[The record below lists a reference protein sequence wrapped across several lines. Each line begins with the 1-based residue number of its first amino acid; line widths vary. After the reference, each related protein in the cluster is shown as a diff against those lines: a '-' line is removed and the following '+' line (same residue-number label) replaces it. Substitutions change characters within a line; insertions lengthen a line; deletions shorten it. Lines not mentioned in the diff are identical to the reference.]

1 MLKKPLT
8 AVAVASLMTLAA
20 CGNSA
25 GSGDSGTGADGV
37 AMGPGVTDD
46 EISVTVIS
54 DFSGPIAQGGI
65 AGSLGVE
72 AKIDQVNREQ
82 GGICGR
88 KVVVDKRDTKYD
100 PQITTQQYRA
110 AAPKNL
116 MVAQFVGTAGLNAVR
131 ANIERDKMPTLSASI
146 NTQTLDLPNVYV
158 AMPPFEVELIN
169 GLTWAAKEAG
179 ASASK
184 KVKVGFVTSADETGK
199 VYLDAL
205 NHAAKATEGLEV
217 VAQPTYTN
225 ADTDFTA
232 QVNSLKDAGAEI
244 VMLGVTPA
252 QTAGIIGQSA
262 QFGYKPT
269 FVSSSGAWA
278 SSLGKPLKGLLDK
291 YYVSG
296 GYGTLNDDNAGIQA
310 LTKARK
316 AYAPDAKPDNFEVGG
331 WINGTVV
338 VEALRKAC
346 EAKDLTREGVKKA
359 MTGLKVSFDD
369 ILPPIDLGD
378 GDSIVS
384 FQSRINKIGA
394 DGVQEPVAEFFESEA
409 AKSWDAARRK

>member
-1 MLKKPLT
+1 MLKRSLT
-8 AVAVASLMTLAA
+8 ALAVAPLLTLAA
-20 CGNSA
+20 CG
-25 GSGDSGTGADGV
+25 GSGSGKTGTGADGV

-72 AKIDQVNREQ
+72 AKIDQVNREE

-100 PQITTQQYRA
+100 PQITTQQYRS

-131 ANIERDKMPTLSASI
+131 TSIERDNMPTLSASI

-169 GLTWAAKEAG
+169 GLVWAAGQAG

-184 KVKVGFVTSADETGK
+184 TVKVGFVTSADETGK
-199 VYLDAL
+199 VYLGAL
-205 NHAAKATEGLEV
+205 NHAAKATPGVKV

-225 ADTDFTA
+225 ADKDFTA
-232 QVNSLKDAGAEI
+232 QINALKSAGAEI

-269 FVSSSGAWA
+269 FVSSSGAWS
-278 SSLGKPLKGLLDK
+278 SSLGKPLKGLLDN

-296 GYGTLNDDNAGIQA
+296 GYGTLNDDTAGIKA
-310 LTKARK
+310 LTKARET
-316 AYAPDAKPDNFEVGG
+316 YAPDAKPDNFEVGG

-338 VEALRKAC
+338 VAALRKAC

-359 MTGLKVSFDD
+359 MVDLEVPFDD
-369 ILPPIDLGD
+369 ILPPINLGD

-384 FQSRINKIGA
+384 HQSRINKIGK
-394 DGVQEPVAEFFESEA
+394 DGVQEPVATFFESPA
-409 AKSWDAARRK
+409 AKSWGASRGN

>member
-8 AVAVASLMTLAA
+8 AVAVLSLLTLTA
-20 CGNSA
+20 CGG
-25 GSGDSGTGADGV
+25 GSGSGGAKGADGV

-72 AKIDQVNREQ
+72 AKMDQINRE

-131 ANIERDKMPTLSASI
+131 ANIERDDMPTLSASL
-146 NTQTLDLPNVYV
+146 NTQTLALPNVYV

-169 GLTWAAKEAG
+169 GLTWAAEKAG
-179 ASASK
+179 ASAGK
-184 KVKVGFVTSADETGK
+184 TVKVGFVTSADETGEI
-199 VYLDAL
+199 YLDAL
-205 NHAAKATEGLEV
+205 EHAAKATEGVEV
-217 VAQPTYTN
+217 VAKPTYTN

-232 QVNSLKDAGAEI
+232 QINSLKDAGAEI

-252 QTAGIIGQSA
+252 QTAGIVGQSA

-269 FVSSSGAWA
+269 FVSSSGAWS
-278 SSLGKPLKGLLDK
+278 SSLGKPLEGLLDDF
-291 YYVSG
+291 YVSG
-296 GYGTLNDDNAGIQA
+296 GYGTLNDDNPGIQA
-310 LTKARK
+310 LTKARE

-338 VEALRKAC
+338 AAALTKAC
-346 EAKDLTREGVKKA
+346 EAKDLTRAGVKKA
-359 MTGLKVSFDD
+359 MVDLEVSFDG
-369 ILPPIDLGD
+369 ILPAINLGD

-384 FQSRINKIGA
+384 HQSRINKIGKN
-394 DGVQEPVAEFFESEA
+394 GVQVPVGDFFESDA
-409 AKSWDAARRK
+409 AKSWDESRGK

>member
-8 AVAVASLMTLAA
+8 AVAVASLLTLTA
-20 CGNSA
+20 CGS
-25 GSGDSGTGADGV
+25 GSGSGGAETGADGV

-72 AKIDQVNREQ
+72 AKMDQINRD
-82 GGICGR
+82 GGVCGR

-116 MVAQFVGTAGLNAVR
+116 MVAQFVGTAGLNAVQSS
-131 ANIERDKMPTLSASI
+131 IKRDNMPTLSASI

-169 GLTWAAKEAG
+169 GLTWAAEQAG

-184 KVKVGFVTSADETGK
+184 TVNVGFVTSADETGE

-205 NHAAKATEGLEV
+205 NHAAEATEGLKV
-217 VAQPTYTN
+217 VAKPTYTN

-232 QVNSLKDAGAEI
+232 QINSLKDAGAEI

-262 QFGYKPT
+262 QFGFKPT
-269 FVSSSGAWA
+269 FVSSSGAWS
-278 SSLGKPLKGLLDK
+278 SSLGKPLKGLLDN
-291 YYVSG
+291 YFVSG
-296 GYGTLNDDNAGIQA
+296 GYGTLNDDNAGIKA
-310 LTKARK
+310 LTKARE

-338 VEALRKAC
+338 VEALTKAC
-346 EAKDLTREGVKKA
+346 KAKDLTRDGVKKA
-359 MTGLKVSFDD
+359 MTDLKVPFDD

-384 FQSRINKIGA
+384 FQSRINKIGE
-394 DGVQEPVAEFFESEA
+394 DGVQVPVASFFESEA
-409 AKSWDAARRK
+409 AKSWDESRGK

>member
-1 MLKKPLT
+1 MLKKSLT
-8 AVAVASLMTLAA
+8 ALAVAPLLTLAA
-20 CGNSA
+20 CG
-25 GSGDSGTGADGV
+25 GSGSGKAETGADGV
-37 AMGPGVTDD
+37 TMGPGVTDD

-72 AKIDQVNREQ
+72 AKIDQVNREE
-82 GGICGR
+82 GGVCGR

-110 AAPKNL
+110 AAPDNL

-131 ANIERDKMPTLSASI
+131 TSIERDNMPTLSASI

-169 GLTWAAKEAG
+169 GLVWAAEEAG
-179 ASASK
+179 ASATK
-184 KVKVGFVTSADETGK
+184 TVKVGFVTSADETGK

-205 NHAAKATEGLEV
+205 NHAAKAIEGVEV
-217 VAQPTYTN
+217 VAEPTYTN
-225 ADTDFTA
+225 ADKDFTA
-232 QVNSLKDAGAEI
+232 QINSLKGAGAEI

-269 FVSSSGAWA
+269 FVSSSGAWSA
-278 SSLGKPLKGLLDK
+278 SLGKPLKGLLDN

-296 GYGTLNDDNAGIQA
+296 GYGTLNDDNAGIRA
-310 LTKARK
+310 LTKARE

-338 VEALRKAC
+338 VAALRKAC
-346 EAKDLTREGVKKA
+346 EAKALTREGVKKA
-359 MTGLKVSFDD
+359 MVDLEVPFDD
-369 ILPPIDLGD
+369 ILPPINLGD
-378 GDSIVS
+378 GNSIVS
-384 FQSRINKIGA
+384 YQSRINKIGA
-394 DGVQEPVAEFFESEA
+394 DGVQEPVAKFFESAA
-409 AKSWDAARRK
+409 AKSWGETRGN

>member
-1 MLKKPLT
+1 MLKKSMT
-8 AVAVASLMTLAA
+8 ALAVASLLTLAA
-20 CGNSA
+20 CGN
-25 GSGDSGTGADGV
+25 GSGSGKADTGADGV

-72 AKIDQVNREQ
+72 AKIDQVNREK

-116 MVAQFVGTAGLNAVR
+116 MVAQFVGTAGLNAVQ
-131 ANIERDKMPTLSASI
+131 ANIKRDDMPTLSASI

-169 GLTWAAKEAG
+169 GLVWAAEKAG

-184 KVKVGFVTSADETGK
+184 TVNVGFVTSADETGK
-199 VYLDAL
+199 IYLDAL
-205 NHAAKATEGLEV
+205 NHAAKATEGVKV
-217 VAQPTYTN
+217 VAEPTYTN

-232 QVNSLKDAGAEI
+232 QINDLKNAGAEI

-252 QTAGIIGQSA
+252 QTAGILGQSA

-278 SSLGKPLKGLLDK
+278 SSLGKPLDGLLGN
-291 YYVSG
+291 YFVSG

-310 LTKARK
+310 LTKARD
-316 AYAPDAKPDNFEVGG
+316 AYAPNAKPDNFQVGG

-359 MTGLKVSFDD
+359 MVDLKVPFDG
-369 ILPPIDLGD
+369 ILPAIDLGD

-384 FQSRINKIGA
+384 FQSRINKIGK
-394 DGVQEPVAEFFESEA
+394 DGVQEPVASFFESEA
-409 AKSWDAARRK
+409 AKSWDASRGN

>member
-1 MLKKPLT
+1 MLKKSLT
-8 AVAVASLMTLAA
+8 ALAVAPLLTLAA
-20 CGNSA
+20 CG
-25 GSGDSGTGADGV
+25 GSGSNKAETGSDGV

-72 AKIDQVNREQ
+72 AKMDQVNRED

-88 KVVVDKRDTKYD
+88 KIVVDKRDTKYD

-116 MVAQFVGTAGLNAVR
+116 MVAQFVGTAGLNAVQTS
-131 ANIERDKMPTLSASI
+131 IKRDNMPTISASL
-146 NTQTLDLPNVYV
+146 NTATLDLPNVYV
-158 AMPPFEVELIN
+158 AMPTFEIELIN
-169 GLTWAAKEAG
+169 GLVWAAEKAG

-184 KVKVGFVTSADETGK
+184 TVKVGFVTSADETGK
-199 VYLDAL
+199 TYLDAL
-205 NHAAKATEGLEV
+205 RSGAKATPGVQV
-217 VAQPTYTN
+217 VAEPTYTN
-225 ADTDFTA
+225 ADKDFTA
-232 QVNSLKDAGAEI
+232 QINSLKSAGAEI

-252 QTAGIIGQSA
+252 QTAGLIGQSA

-269 FVSSSGAWA
+269 FVSSSGAWS
-278 SSLGKPLKGLLDK
+278 SSLAKPLKGLLGD

-310 LTKARK
+310 LVKARE

-338 VEALRKAC
+338 VAALRKAC
-346 EAKDLTREGVKKA
+346 DAKDLTREGVKKA
-359 MTGLKVSFDD
+359 MTDLEVPFDD
-369 ILPPIDLGD
+369 ILPPINLGD
-378 GDSIVS
+378 GDTIVS
-384 FQSRINKIGA
+384 LQSRINKIGK
-394 DGVQEPVAEFFESEA
+394 DGVQEPVASFFESPA
-409 AKSWDAARRK
+409 AKSWSESRGN